1 MAAAILVCEDDST
14 HRDLIRASLSHGNY
28 EFFEV
33 GDGRRLLG
41 AAEGTDPDLII
52 LDLRLPGS
60 NGIELL
66 EELRADSE
74 LAAVPVLVL
83 TGSVQ
88 QSDRDAA
95 YAAGADGFLPKP
107 FSPRQL
113 ATLVESLVE
122 RGRPDRRR
130 VSTLQVVEG

>member
-1 MAAAILVCEDDST
+1 MTAAILVCEDDST
-14 HRDLIRASLSHGNY
+14 HRDLIRASLTHGDY
-28 EFFEV
+28 RFFEV

-41 AAEGTDPDLII
+41 AAQVTDPDLII

-60 NGIELL
+60 DGIALL
-66 EELRADSE
+66 EELRADSQ

-88 QSDRDAA
+88 QSDREAA
-95 YAAGADGFLPKP
+95 YAAGADRFLPKP

-113 ATLVESLVE
+113 ATMVEDMVE
-122 RGRPDRRR
+122 HGRPDRLGAALH
-130 VSTLQVVEG
+130 VIES

>member
-28 EFFEV
+28 KLFEI

-41 AAEGTDPDLII
+41 AAQMVDPDLII

-60 NGIELL
+60 DGIELL
-66 EELRADSE
+66 EELRADPE
-74 LAAVPVLVL
+74 LSAVPVLVL

-88 QSDRDAA
+88 QSDRLAA
-95 YAAGADGFLPKP
+95 YAAGADRFLPKP

-113 ATLVESLVE
+113 AALVGHLVEH
-122 RGRPDRRR
+122 GRPDRLG
-130 VSTLQVVEG
+130 VSPLEVVES